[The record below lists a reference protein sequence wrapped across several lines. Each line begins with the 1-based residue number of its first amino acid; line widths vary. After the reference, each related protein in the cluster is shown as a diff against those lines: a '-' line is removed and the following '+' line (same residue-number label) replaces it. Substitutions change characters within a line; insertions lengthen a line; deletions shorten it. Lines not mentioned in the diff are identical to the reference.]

1 MLAVHNLTKS
11 YHTNLILTNVT
22 FTINPGERVGL
33 IGPNGS
39 GKTTLLRILN
49 GDEVPDAG
57 LVTRNPVDLRL
68 GYLPQ
73 GFEPQP
79 GMTFSDAIYQVTGD
93 PRQIE
98 TQLARLADDLVNCPG
113 DPDLQADYDVTLDE
127 LERALKAYSSSRVRE
142 IIDSLGIADIPDDQP
157 VSSLSGGQKT
167 RLALARVLIGEP
179 QLLLLDEP
187 TNHLDIRMLEWLE
200 NWLSQFQGAA
210 LIVSH
215 DRTFL
220 DHTVNRII
228 DLNAETHT
236 TREYAGNYSDY
247 LLQYQ
252 SERVRLEAAYKDQV
266 YEIRKMKQD
275 ITETKQQALRVE
287 LTTTSRQPG
296 VRRYAKK
303 VAKKAKSR
311 EKKLARY
318 LETDERLEKP
328 NQSWQMKLDFEKPT
342 HLSRTVLT
350 TEDLVAGYP
359 GFAPLVMG
367 LNLHIHGGDRI
378 VLTGPNGTGKTTLL
392 RTIAGQIPPLHGSL
406 RLSPSTHLGY
416 MSQEGEDLDLNATAL
431 DIIQASAAYQE
442 TEARAFLHYF
452 LFSGDDPL
460 RPISNLSYGERT
472 RLKLATLV
480 AGGCNFLLLDEPINH
495 LDIPSRTRFERSLA
509 GFDGT
514 VLAVVHDRYFI
525 RQFATELWI
534 LENHTI
540 RRDILS
546 G

>member
-1 MLAVHNLTKS
+1 
-11 YHTNLILTNVT
+11 
-22 FTINPGERVGL
+22 
-33 IGPNGS
+33 
-39 GKTTLLRILN
+39 
-49 GDEVPDAG
+49 
-57 LVTRNPVDLRL
+57 
-68 GYLPQ
+68 
-73 GFEPQP
+73 
-79 GMTFSDAIYQVTGD
+79 
-93 PRQIE
+93 
-98 TQLARLADDLVNCPG
+98 
-113 DPDLQADYDVTLDE
+113 
-127 LERALKAYSSSRVRE
+127 
-142 IIDSLGIADIPDDQP
+142 
-157 VSSLSGGQKT
+157 
-167 RLALARVLIGEP
+167 
-179 QLLLLDEP
+179 
-187 TNHLDIRMLEWLE
+187 
-200 NWLSQFQGAA
+200 
-210 LIVSH
+210 
-215 DRTFL
+215 
-220 DHTVNRII
+220 
-228 DLNAETHT
+228 
-236 TREYAGNYSDY
+236 
-247 LLQYQ
+247 
-252 SERVRLEAAYKDQV
+252 
-266 YEIRKMKQD
+266 
-275 ITETKQQALRVE
+275 
-287 LTTTSRQPG
+287 
-296 VRRYAKK
+296 
-303 VAKKAKSR
+303 
-311 EKKLARY
+311 
-318 LETDERLEKP
+318 
-328 NQSWQMKLDFEKPT
+328 
-342 HLSRTVLT
+342 
-350 TEDLVAGYP
+350 
-359 GFAPLVMG
+359 VMG